1 MPDQVVE
8 KVLEDGNKV
17 YVWRTDL
24 MASKQYW
31 REWFTGLTD
40 IFLNLNI
47 PKQLLLAGS
56 DRMDKELTIARM
68 QGRFKLVVI
77 DGVGHV
83 VQEDRPEA
91 VADAFVTFLDQ
102 FHIPTKFKEQM
113 YITTISGKKVKINAG
128 P

>member
-1 MPDQVVE
+1 
-8 KVLEDGNKV
+8 
-17 YVWRTDL
+17 

-31 REWFTGLTD
+31 KEWFTGLTD
-40 IFLNLNI
+40 IFLNLRI

-56 DRMDKELTIARM
+56 DRMDKELTIAHM

-91 VADAFVTFLDQ
+91 VADAF
-102 FHIPTKFKEQM
+102 
-113 YITTISGKKVKINAG
+113 
-128 P
+128 